1 MNFYRNLPQC
11 EFWENSLTQTSR
23 IPLLRPQGRSCY
35 MQLFL
40 RILYRASYLSQSH
53 AKSSIAHTGTMW
65 RKSAVPYSPSH
76 TLSETHFFFSFA
88 NVSTNNVCP
97 IPALKQSATDE
108 INGFP
113 GKPYFMSYKSNVS
126 LYPFSL
132 SVLNSGSKL
141 GSKKT

>member
-1 MNFYRNLPQC
+1 MNS
-11 EFWENSLTQTSR
+11 ER
-23 IPLLRPQGRSCY
+23 IPLLRPQE
-35 MQLFL
+35 F
-40 RILYRASYLSQSH
+40 
-53 AKSSIAHTGTMW
+53 
-65 RKSAVPYSPSH
+65 PYSDLKDVRATCSCSCAYCTAQAICLKVMPSQASRIPVRCEENRRLPTPLP
-76 TLSETHFFFSFA
+76 TLDRKLFFFFFSFA

-97 IPALKQSATDE
+97 FPALKQSATDE